1 MNQQHM
7 HFCASE
13 DWRVLVVE
21 QILPVALEGVE
32 LGTDALEI
40 GPGPG
45 FSTDVLHTMTD
56 NLTAVEIDPVL
67 ADALR
72 ERMADVNV
80 EVVLGDA
87 SDLPFAKDRFTGAA
101 SFHMLHHIPTGVAQD
116 QVFAELAR
124 VLKPG
129 SVLVAA
135 DSGYRA
141 DTVAFHEDDIYN
153 PIEPDDL
160 KIRLAR
166 VGFTDIV
173 VRIHDLG
180 WSCTARVG

>member
-1 MNQQHM
+1 M
-7 HFCASE
+7 HFCGSE

-21 QILPVALEGVE
+21 HILPVALEGVE
-32 LGTDALEI
+32 LGPDALEI

-56 NLTAVEIDPVL
+56 NLTAVEIDPGL

-72 ERMADVNV
+72 ERMADLNV
-80 EVVLGDA
+80 DVLLGDA
-87 SDLPFAKDRFTGAA
+87 TDLPFPDNRFTGAA
-101 SFHMLHHIPTGVAQD
+101 SFHMLHHIPTKEAQD
-116 QVFAELAR
+116 QLMAELAR

-129 SVLVAA
+129 GMLVAA

-153 PIEPDDL
+153 PIEPDDFAA
-160 KIRLAR
+160 RLAQ
-166 VGFTDIV
+166 VGFTDIA
-173 VRIHDLG
+173 VRQHDLG
-180 WSCTARVG
+180 WSCTARADSNQT